1 MGTSKF
7 GKMYPGFLHHDFDHK
22 ETIAGKTNFITNF
35 FQISVAINFRRNL
48 SIFLKCIF
56 RADKAIPEKS
66 DTFASKTHVLG
77 EDRDLVDKIKSN
89 I

>member
-1 MGTSKF
+1 M
-7 GKMYPGFLHHDFDHK
+7 
-22 ETIAGKTNFITNF
+22 
-35 FQISVAINFRRNL
+35 
-48 SIFLKCIF
+48 FLKCIF

-77 EDRDLVDKIKSN
+77 EDRDLVVKIKSN